1 MKTGQPEHTQWFEQE
16 EKPPKD
22 KFIKKTWIL
31 LSIVWVL
38 CLVPIPFTSLI
49 AIVINLAAL
58 IMAIVVLVR
67 GETKHGVGLLLSV
80 LVLTPILYLF
90 GALIFASLITNS
102 INPNNLSRDRITKEI
117 NNNINKELSTL
128 YNIGNKEKKTINDPS
143 HTTKPYSH
151 KPRLFSNKSDTS
163 QNEKIKTY
171 YITYTKEGGEVRC
184 NDVKLKNQTITL
196 KTKSGVTIEIDKS
209 QVDRI
214 ERYQTA
220 NRKTKK
226 STWSPAKG

>member
-1 MKTGQPEHTQWFEQE
+1 MRKGQSEHTQWFEQE
-16 EKPPKD
+16 EEPPQD

-31 LSIVWVL
+31 LLIVWVL
-38 CLVPIPFTSLI
+38 CLVPIPFTGSI

-67 GETKHGVGLLLSV
+67 GDTRHGVWQLLSV
-80 LVLTPILYLF
+80 FILTPIFYIV
-90 GALIFASLITNS
+90 GALIFASFITHS
-102 INPNNLSRDRITKEI
+102 ININNLSKNRITKEI

-128 YNIGNKEKKTINDPS
+128 YNIGKKEKKTINVPS
-143 HTTKPYSH
+143 HPTKTYSH
-151 KPRLFSNKSDTS
+151 KSRIFPNKSDTS
-163 QNEKIKTY
+163 QNEKIKTF

-184 NDVKLKNQTITL
+184 NHVKLKNHTITL

-209 QVDRI
+209 QVERI

-226 STWSPAKG
+226 SVWSPAKG